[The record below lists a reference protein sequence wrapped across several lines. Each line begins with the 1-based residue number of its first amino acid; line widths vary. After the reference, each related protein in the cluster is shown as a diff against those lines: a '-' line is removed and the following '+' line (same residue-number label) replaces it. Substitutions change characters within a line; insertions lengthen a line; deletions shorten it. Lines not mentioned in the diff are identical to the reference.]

1 MAKLS
6 KLDYETLKSLDPA
19 DLDQEMLDA
28 IHEYESSEAGLPT
41 KEEMDYATSI
51 LNERN
56 PLIQKAYRENG
67 DFDKANKIIS
77 QSRSAKELMIK
88 QGKDPYVKQVKR
100 VPDDIN
106 KDYGFKFNWKSAY
119 ENSTGEKLRPTEN
132 DAKKLEKF
140 VGDNLYAIDDPVKLQ
155 KIAYDMHLYNPNT
168 MTWSEFLQSDNGK
181 EFQNYLQDVQKAQK
195 DKRLDEIWNKES
207 NMAVDFMLPVSK
219 EYARKNYENI
229 NGVGDMVKPIATDA
243 LANAAMMMGGES
255 LPMKVAS
262 MGAAPLITEGGNVV
276 LNDKPLNRAG
286 AHALEGSL
294 INMGTPFFLGRGSNL
309 LARGFGNSEK
319 NIARDIMNNAANAS
333 DKVKREIRN
342 GKPYE
347 IDNDMFKGDWFQ
359 ENKKGR
365 LTAIYT
371 DNPERYTKAEQKLI
385 KPTSELPNEAIPT
398 DVRKNARN
406 WEQFRR
412 GLSKDEQSVANL
424 DKAFDDI
431 LYRSEPELLQAKKQ
445 ASLRNKG
452 NISELSPSD
461 IRQLGIRNKETITN
475 YIIRNIRNKTPE
487 EAKNYIQNLAG
498 RDKSARAYGSWLN
511 SLFGTDLFRGE
522 SKKQDTNKLIKLYG
536 LDQD

>member
-1 MAKLS
+1 MAEVIS
-6 KLDYETLKSLDPA
+6 QNTYEAILRIPE
-19 DLDQEMLDA
+19 DQRSQKQVDA
-28 IHEYESSEAGLPT
+28 VNDFLNAKYNIPT
-41 KEEMDYATSI
+41 K
-51 LNERN
+51 
-56 PLIQKAYRENG
+56 
-67 DFDKANKIIS
+67 
-77 QSRSAKELMIK
+77 KELQRAVAIVNAVSKNPHTHTFNQEQINLANQTIQQDREGRALMSQNEQNGGYIR
-88 QGKDPYVKQVKR
+88 DVKR
-100 VPDDIN
+100 VPDDIS
-106 KDYGFKFNWKSAY
+106 KEYGFKFNWKSAY
-119 ENSTGEKLRPTEN
+119 ENETGEKLRPNEA
-132 DAKKLEKF
+132 DAKKLEQYISNKVSDYEKGEDLRKTANDMKMYSNKELNSWSNF
-140 VGDNLYAIDDPVKLQ
+140 IGGDSN
-155 KIAYDMHLYNPNT
+155 N
-168 MTWSEFLQSDNGK
+168 SK
-181 EFQNYLQDVQKAQK
+181 EFQNYLKDMQKIQK

-229 NGVGDMVKPIATDA
+229 NGVGDMVKPLTTDA

-276 LNDKPLNRAG
+276 LNDKPLNRAA
-286 AHALEGSL
+286 AHAIEGSL

-309 LARGFGNSEK
+309 LARGIGNSEK

-347 IDNDMFKGDWFQ
+347 IDGDWFK
-359 ENKKGR
+359 ENRKGR

-371 DNPERYTKAEQKLI
+371 DNPEKYTKAEQKLI

-406 WEQFRR
+406 WERFRR

-431 LYRSEPELLQAKKQ
+431 LYRSEPELLQTKKK

-461 IRQLGIRNKETITN
+461 ISQLGIREKETITN
-475 YIIRNIRNKTPE
+475 YIVRNIRNKTPE

-522 SKKQDTNKLIKLYG
+522 SKKQDTNKLIRLYG

>member
-28 IHEYESSEAGLPT
+28 IHEYESSEAGVPT
-41 KEEMDYATSI
+41 KDEMDYATTI

-56 PLIQKAYRENG
+56 PLIQKAYRDNG

-77 QSRSAKELMIK
+77 QSRAAKELMIK

-119 ENSTGEKLRPTEN
+119 ENATGEKLRPTEN

-140 VGDNLYAIDDPVKLQ
+140 VGDNLYDIDDPVKIQ

-168 MTWSEFLQSDNGK
+168 MTWSEFLKSDNGK

-229 NGVGDMVKPIATDA
+229 NGIGDMVKPLATDVA
-243 LANAAMMMGGES
+243 ANAAMMMGGES

-262 MGAAPLITEGGNVV
+262 IGAAPLITEGGNVV
-276 LNDKPLNRAG
+276 LNDKPLNLAA
-286 AHALEGSL
+286 AHALEGGL
-294 INMGTPFFLGRGSNL
+294 VNMGTPFMLGRGANL
-309 LARGFGNSEK
+309 FARGIGNSEK

-347 IDNDMFKGDWFQ
+347 IDGDWFK
-359 ENKKGR
+359 ENRKGR

-371 DNPERYTKAEQKLI
+371 DNPEKFTNAEQKLI
-385 KPTSELPNEAIPT
+385 KPLDELPNESVSTIE
-398 DVRKNARN
+398 KENARD

-412 GLSKDEQSVANL
+412 GLSKDEQARVNL
-424 DKAFDDI
+424 DKSLEDI
-431 LYRSEPELLQAKKQ
+431 MYGSDREALKAKKQ

-452 NISELSPSD
+452 NISELSPND
-461 IRQLGIRNKETITN
+461 IRQLGIRDKETITN

>member
-28 IHEYESSEAGLPT
+28 IHEYESSEAGVPT

-106 KDYGFKFNWKSAY
+106 KEYGFKFNWKSAY

-276 LNDKPLNRAG
+276 LNDKPLNRAA
-286 AHALEGSL
+286 AHALESGL
-294 INMGTPFFLGRGSNL
+294 VNMGTPFMLGRGANMF
-309 LARGFGNSEK
+309 ARGIGNSEK

-347 IDNDMFKGDWFQ
+347 IDGDWFK
-359 ENKKGR
+359 ENRKGR
-365 LTAIYT
+365 LTTIYT
-371 DNPERYTKAEQKLI
+371 DNPEKFTKAEQKLI
-385 KPTSELPNEAIPT
+385 KPLDELPNESVSTIE
-398 DVRKNARN
+398 KENARN

-412 GLSKDEQSVANL
+412 GLSKDEQVRANF
-424 DKAFDDI
+424 DRSFEDIMYNSDRKA
-431 LYRSEPELLQAKKQ
+431 LQAKKQ

-461 IRQLGIRNKETITN
+461 IRQLGIRDKETITN

>member
-1 MAKLS
+1 MAKLT

-28 IHEYESSEAGLPT
+28 IHEYESSEAGVPT

-106 KDYGFKFNWKSAY
+106 KEYGFKFNWKSAY

-168 MTWSEFLQSDNGK
+168 MTWSEFLESDNGK

-229 NGVGDMVKPIATDA
+229 NGVGDMVKPLSTDA

-262 MGAAPLITEGGNVV
+262 IGAAPLITEGGNVV
-276 LNDKPLNRAG
+276 LNDKPLNKAA
-286 AHALEGSL
+286 AHAFESGLV
-294 INMGTPFFLGRGSNL
+294 NMGTPFMLGRGANMF
-309 LARGFGNSEK
+309 ARGIGNSEK

-347 IDNDMFKGDWFQ
+347 IDGDWFK
-359 ENKKGR
+359 ENRKGR

-371 DNPERYTKAEQKLI
+371 DNPEKYTNVEQKLI
-385 KPTSELPNEAIPT
+385 KPLDELPNESVSTIE
-398 DVRKNARN
+398 KENARN
-406 WEQFRR
+406 WERFRR
-412 GLSKDEQSVANL
+412 GLSKDEQARIDL
-424 DKAFDDI
+424 DRSLEDI
-431 LYRSEPELLQAKKQ
+431 MYGSDREALKAKKQ

-452 NISELSPSD
+452 NISELSPND
-461 IRQLGIRNKETITN
+461 IRQLGIRDKETITN
-475 YIIRNIRNKTPE
+475 YIFRNIRNKTPE

>member
-6 KLDYETLKSLDPA
+6 KLDYEVLKSTDPA

-28 IHEYESSEAGLPT
+28 IHEYESSEAGVPT
-41 KEEMDYATSI
+41 KEEMDYATTI
-51 LNERN
+51 LNESN
-56 PLIQKAYRENG
+56 PLIQKAYRDNG
-67 DFDKANKIIS
+67 DLEKANKIIS
-77 QSRSAKELMIK
+77 QSRAAKELMIK

-119 ENSTGEKLRPTEN
+119 ENATGEKLRPTEN

-140 VGDNLYAIDDPVKLQ
+140 VGENLYAIDDPVKLQ
-155 KIAYDMHLYNPNT
+155 KIAYDMHLFNPNT
-168 MTWSEFLQSDNGK
+168 MTWSEFIKSDNGK

-195 DKRLDEIWNKES
+195 DKRLDEIWNNES

-229 NGVGDMVKPIATDA
+229 NGVGDMAKPLATDA

-255 LPMKVAS
+255 LPMKIAS
-262 MGAAPLITEGGNVV
+262 MGTAPLITEAGNVA
-276 LNDKPLNRAG
+276 LNDKPLKNA
-286 AHALEGSL
+286 AANALESGL
-294 INMGTPFFLGRGSNL
+294 VNMATPFMLGRGANMFS
-309 LARGFGNSEK
+309 RGIGNSEK

-347 IDNDMFKGDWFQ
+347 IDGDWFK
-359 ENKKGR
+359 ENRKGR

-371 DNPERYTKAEQKLI
+371 DHPEKFTNAEQKLI
-385 KPTSELPNEAIPT
+385 KPLDELPNEGVSTIE
-398 DVRKNARN
+398 RENARN

-412 GLSKDEQSVANL
+412 GLSNDEQARANL
-424 DKAFDDI
+424 DRSLEDI
-431 LYRSEPELLQAKKQ
+431 MYGIDRNSLQARKL
-445 ASLRNKG
+445 ASIRNKG

-461 IRQLGIRNKETITN
+461 IKKLGIRDKETITN
-475 YIIRNIRNKTPE
+475 YIVRNIRNKTPE

-511 SLFGTDLFRGE
+511 NIFGTDLFRGE